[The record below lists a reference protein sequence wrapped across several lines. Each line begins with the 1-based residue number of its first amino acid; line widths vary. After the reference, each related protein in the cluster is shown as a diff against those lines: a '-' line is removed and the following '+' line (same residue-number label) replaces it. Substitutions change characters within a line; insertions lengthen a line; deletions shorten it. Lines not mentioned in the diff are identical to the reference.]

1 MNIGLLLCVYED
13 YDFISECLQ
22 PWVEFRRMNDSS
34 INVKIA
40 VTHGQFK
47 EYHEL
52 GFEDKDFKT
61 IELLNILKLKNNID
75 YLYIQNWDKVFY
87 NVLCPENKIE
97 KIYQNEAELRNHGL
111 KWLLEQDIDYFHTI
125 GADEI
130 YTVQQIINIYKKVE
144 QENLCD
150 YFKIHHRNFVF
161 DKNHYVDDFCPN
173 RIWNNRRHGGIDK
186 FFFDDDI
193 VFKNGIKDRDSAC
206 YVIPEKYARISHY
219 TWLSNEKSKNKVK
232 YHEKHFS
239 HGAGCSYKW
248 NDQENKLEF
257 NLDYYKK
264 IGQSPPEIFKDEH

>member
-1 MNIGLLLCVYED
+1 MKIGVLLCVYQD
-13 YDFISECLQ
+13 YEFLDDCLK
-22 PWVEFRRMNDSS
+22 PWIKLKDEMGIF
-34 INVKIA
+34 IA
-40 VTHGQFK
+40 VAQGQFK

-52 GFEDKDFKT
+52 GFPDDDYKT
-61 IELLNILKLKNNID
+61 QGILKDLEFYGKID
-75 YLYIQNWDKVFY
+75 YLYLQNDY
-87 NVLCPENKIE
+87 NLFTPNSHYHP
-97 KIYQNEAELRNHGL
+97 IYQDESDLRNHGL

-193 VFKNGIKDRDSAC
+193 VFKDGVKDRDSAC
-206 YVIPEKYARISHY
+206 YVIPAKYARISHY

-264 IGQSPPEIFKDEH
+264 IGQSPPEIFKDEN